1 MRVAVVGTGWGA
13 RVQVP
18 AFRHASINVTALW
31 ARTDAKAQDV
41 ARELGIPF
49 GTMGE
54 NGRASRAGGLGRG
67 LVVRSRI
74 PIPAR
79 LFSFMLTSIVGG
91 GVCAATSDIQ
101 ALVARSDV
109 DVVVITTPPGT
120 HRDFLVAAVAADK
133 HIVCEK
139 PTALSEAEAWAMHD
153 AVVAAPTPCLC
164 VIDHEL
170 RFLPTVQRMRAL
182 LRSSYCGKLFYLRL
196 TINSPRML
204 PNRVRAP
211 PRPIPA
217 PRPVA
222 PRPAH
227 TPVGGIRGAQG
238 YSWWS
243 ERAEGGGVL
252 GAVGTHLIDLVAFLT
267 GERATGV
274 HCRLSTHVPERTVD
288 GSGSSSGACVVSGP

>member
-1 MRVAVVGTGWGA
+1 MAGAGT
-13 RVQVP
+13 
-18 AFRHASINVTALW
+18 
-31 ARTDAKAQDV
+31 
-41 ARELGIPF
+41 
-49 GTMGE
+49 
-54 NGRASRAGGLGRG
+54 
-67 LVVRSRI
+67 
-74 PIPAR
+74 
-79 LFSFMLTSIVGG
+79 
-91 GVCAATSDIQ
+91 ATSDIQ

-120 HRDFLVAAVAADK
+120 HRDFLLAAVAADK

-139 PTALSEAEAWAMHD
+139 PTALSEAEAWAMHA

-170 RFLPTVQRMRAL
+170 RFLPTVQRMRTL
-182 LRSSYCGKLFYLRL
+182 LRSGYCGKLFYLRL

-211 PRPIPA
+211 RPPPPGEFRSSLA
-217 PRPVA
+217 GRGD
-222 PRPAH
+222 
-227 TPVGGIRGAQG
+227 VGVGMGQG

-274 HCRLSTHVPERTVD
+274 HCRLSTHVPERSLD
-288 GSGSSSGACVVSGP
+288 GSASSAGACAHSAPPWSICLCVGILTSDWGLDNGRAAAGHVRRYGAPGAGGRQRHDQLHPHLVRGRAAARPPH